1 MEVTRRDLFKFTG
14 LAAAGVVGASALA
27 GCAPKTAAETATLA
41 DTGSADAGLPAFL
54 QAPEPITDFADTR
67 EYDVVVVG
75 AGESGR
81 SAAHSAVAAGAKVA
95 CVQNIGTAQTTGN
108 MGASV
113 DTTKTDEAGIQAC
126 VAFLMEKN
134 AYRSNRKLLEAWAR
148 NSYEAVTWWAD
159 TAAEGGAESKPYD
172 SEREYNGY
180 TYYLHANT
188 YNHLEGA
195 HNDAALAVCDAVA
208 AEGVRHVH
216 LRLRCQLVREQHR
229 RAAQLHALQL

>member
-1 MEVTRRDLFKFTG
+1 MP
-14 LAAAGVVGASALA
+14 
-27 GCAPKTAAETATLA
+27 GCPP
-41 DTGSADAGLPAFL
+41 SCRLPS
-54 QAPEPITDFADTR
+54 PSPTSADTR

-75 AGESGR
+75 AGESGL

-113 DTTKTDEAGIQAC
+113 DTTKTDETGIQAC

-188 YNHLEGA
+188 YFHLEGA
-195 HNDAALAVCDAVA
+195 HNDAAAVI
-208 AEGVRHVH
+208 AEP
-216 LRLRCQLVREQHR
+216 
-229 RAAQLHALQL
+229 